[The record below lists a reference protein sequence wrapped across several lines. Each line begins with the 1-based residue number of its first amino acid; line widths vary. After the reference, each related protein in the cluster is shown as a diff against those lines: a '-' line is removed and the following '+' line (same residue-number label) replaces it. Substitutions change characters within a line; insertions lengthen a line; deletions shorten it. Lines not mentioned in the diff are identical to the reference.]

1 MKVAILHV
9 TRTKLS
15 NDYHALLTNET
26 KNVIMQYVDNSL
38 PNKVEN
44 VKVSNYFIN
53 TGFTWDQMKEVVDEI
68 NQKKFD
74 GFLLCITASCSKLP
88 LFNKNFL
95 DFLHQGLKKTPICN
109 LIYTGSHVSFFMRG
123 INPANYGTK
132 ATLQT
137 AVDA

>member
-9 TRTKLS
+9 TRTKL
-15 NDYHALLTNET
+15 NDDYYALLTNET
-26 KNVIMQYVDNSL
+26 KGVIEKYVGDHL
-38 PNKVEN
+38 PAKAQPVDA
-44 VKVSNYFIN
+44 SNYFIN

-68 NQKKFD
+68 NAEKFD
-74 GFLLCITASCSKLP
+74 GFLLCMTASCSKLP

-123 INPANYGTK
+123 INPATYGTK
-132 ATLQT
+132 ASAKV